1 MRWNTIRNDY
11 ELTEEQKKD
20 LIKVAVKNYIGVL
33 EKKLNKEKKQAK
45 KWGIKQ
51 IYSCNESRAKRITIS
66 AKTQLYWESVREIE
80 SKIAVLK
87 EFSEGGI
94 KYE

>member
-1 MRWNTIRNDY
+1 MKYGIIRNDY

-20 LIKVAVKNYIGVL
+20 LVKVAVKNYIGVL

-51 IYSCNESRAKRITIS
+51 IYSCNESRAKRTTIS
-66 AKTQLYWESVREIE
+66 TKTQLCWESIREIE
-80 SKIAVLK
+80 SKIAALK
-87 EFSEGGI
+87 EFL
-94 KYE
+94 